1 MFKKLVLMLFIALM
15 AFTSCSKKVD
25 ESYMP
30 ELETLVK
37 EKTGD
42 ELLEG
47 FIDLDKKYPNVL
59 MLKINISGM
68 LLMKDEVKLAG
79 DYLKAGLPLVKKST
93 NDGEKYV
100 FYTNMAM
107 YSLKSQDPNKC
118 IEYAKQALGF
128 NKEDPLGV
136 TITMAKGYADKGDPI
151 SAQKL
156 LKEQWAADP
165 NKFSDMDMFD
175 FLALLSNEPGN
186 VDNLTTVVAVIDEY
200 IVRRPSV
207 LGFGMQQAQ
216 YLEQAGYMTSAL
228 VATFSEMDRRRFVN
242 QIQDVNIL
250 ESLDEAQKKFE
261 NPSAPHMIF
270 LDGFRAYINE
280 DFDTASEIFD
290 SITPEVPLNY
300 YAYLQLACR
309 ANSSKTS
316 QEIVNAFGALEEKFP
331 LFQGY
336 YYYLWT
342 SIRKNNLLSK
352 EDQPLME
359 HCILSNPSSRFGVE
373 TKKALGQLYGL
384 NNGENILL
392 PDELAV
398 YLMRVRNGE
407 KPDILEP
414 VAKLLEMDDNP
425 FKDNAKLM
433 VPELKKVSGVSDW
446 LNKRLGI

>member
-228 VATFSEMDRRRFVN
+228 VATFSEMDRRRFIN

-261 NPSAPHMIF
+261 NPSAPHMKF

>member
-1 MFKKLVLMLFIALM
+1 
-15 AFTSCSKKVD
+15 
-25 ESYMP
+25 
-30 ELETLVK
+30 
-37 EKTGD
+37 
-42 ELLEG
+42 
-47 FIDLDKKYPNVL
+47 
-59 MLKINISGM
+59 
-68 LLMKDEVKLAG
+68 
-79 DYLKAGLPLVKKST
+79 
-93 NDGEKYV
+93 
-100 FYTNMAM
+100 MAM

-118 IEYAKQALGF
+118 IEYAKQSLGF

-165 NKFSDMDMFD
+165 KKFNDMDMFD

-228 VATFSEMDRRRFVN
+228 IATFSEMDRRRFVN

-250 ESLDEAQKKFE
+250 ESLDEAQKNFE
-261 NPSAPHMIF
+261 NPSAPHMKF

-316 QEIVNAFGALEEKFP
+316 QDIVNTFGALEEKFP

-342 SIRKNNLLSK
+342 SIRKNGLLSK

-384 NNGENILL
+384 DNGENILL

-398 YLMRVRNGE
+398 YLMRIRNGE

-425 FKDNAKLM
+425 FKENAKLM

>member
-1 MFKKLVLMLFIALM
+1 
-15 AFTSCSKKVD
+15 
-25 ESYMP
+25 
-30 ELETLVK
+30 
-37 EKTGD
+37 
-42 ELLEG
+42 
-47 FIDLDKKYPNVL
+47 
-59 MLKINISGM
+59 
-68 LLMKDEVKLAG
+68 
-79 DYLKAGLPLVKKST
+79 
-93 NDGEKYV
+93 
-100 FYTNMAM
+100 MAM
-107 YSLKSQDPNKC
+107 CSLKSQDPNKC

-261 NPSAPHMIF
+261 NPSAPHMKF

-398 YLMRVRNGE
+398 YLMRIRNGE

>member
-93 NDGEKYV
+93 SDGERYV

-261 NPSAPHMIF
+261 NPSAPHMKF